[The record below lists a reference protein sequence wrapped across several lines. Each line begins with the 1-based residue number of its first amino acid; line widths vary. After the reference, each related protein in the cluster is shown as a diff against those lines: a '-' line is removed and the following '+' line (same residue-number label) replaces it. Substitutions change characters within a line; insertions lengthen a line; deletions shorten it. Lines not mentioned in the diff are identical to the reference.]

1 MNLLIKEERYKYY
14 LFFNLLRDN
23 FALTT
28 DKKKRLQYKTK
39 WYGEDFVQ
47 VMIIMQIVHCK
58 GMNTNNLLKHLA

>member
-28 DKKKRLQYKTK
+28 DQKKRLQYKTK

>member
-28 DKKKRLQYKTK
+28 DQKKRFQYKTK